1 MPSAASA
8 SWKAARW
15 SGSSSA
21 ITPSKSKMSARGPR
35 GMGASYSGAGDA
47 GQPRRGSIES
57 PGSMKTTFRPR
68 LLNGQTGDPAL
79 LVSLRWQGRALLVD
93 LGRIDRTPAATLLP
107 IEAVFVSHTH
117 MDHFMGFDQLLRLF
131 LARDATLR
139 LYGPAGL
146 ADCVAGKLAGYTW
159 NLTDEYAF
167 TLEVTEIAARQ
178 MTSWRFAARQ
188 RFAREPLGP
197 PRPFTGVVVTDPVFT
212 VEAAPLDHKIV
223 SMAYA
228 MTERTHLNLR
238 PEALAAA
245 GLEPG
250 PWLNALKQ
258 AIRTGAPDDTPIQV
272 TPGDRRP
279 LGALSAELITVTP
292 GQKVAYV
299 VDTLFSPA
307 NAAAIV
313 RLAAAGA
320 DGAPN
325 VIPVCYALDDEA
337 VYFVADEK
345 PKRRPARELLRFR
358 KLRATPRAALVV
370 DDYDEDWT
378 RLAYVLVRGPARVV
392 EAVAAHAGALR
403 LLRARYPQYG
413 RMALDDPTAHPVVRI
428 QPARIVVWRAAG

>member
-8 SWKAARW
+8 SWNAARC
-15 SGSSSA
+15 SGSSST

-47 GQPRRGSIES
+47 GQPRRGSIQS
-57 PGSMKTTFRPR
+57 PGSMKTTFPPR

-79 LVSLRWQGRALLVD
+79 LGSLRWQGRALLVD
-93 LGRIDRTPAATLLP
+93 LGRIDGTPAATLLP
-107 IEAVFVSHTH
+107 IEAGFVSHTH

-167 TLEVTEIAARQ
+167 TFEVTEIAARQ
-178 MTSWRFAARQ
+178 MKSWRFAARQ

-197 PRPFTGVVVTDPVFT
+197 PRPFTGVVVADPVFT

-228 MTERTHLNLR
+228 MTERTHLNVR

-250 PWLNALKQ
+250 PWLNALKR

-279 LGALSAELITVTP
+279 LGALGAELITVTP

-299 VDTLFSPA
+299 VDPLFSPA
-307 NAAAIV
+307 NAPAVV
-313 RLAAAGA
+313 RLAAGA
-320 DGAPN
+320 DLFFCEAPFLEEDLEQ
-325 VIPVCYALDDEA
+325 AA
-337 VYFVADEK
+337 
-345 PKRRPARELLRFR
+345 RRYHLTARQ
-358 KLRATPRAALVV
+358 
-370 DDYDEDWT
+370 
-378 RLAYVLVRGPARVV
+378 
-392 EAVAAHAGALR
+392 AGAL
-403 LLRARYPQYG
+403 G
-413 RMALDDPTAHPVVRI
+413 
-428 QPARIVVWRAAG
+428 RAAGVRRLQVFNFSPRSEGRYADTLAEPHAEFAGQQGHQ

>member
-1 MPSAASA
+1 MPAAASA
-8 SWKAARW
+8 SWNAARC

-35 GMGASYSGAGDA
+35 GMGASYTRPG
-47 GQPRRGSIES
+47 PRWPRTARLHRI
-57 PGSMKTTFRPR
+57 PRSMKTTFRPR

-167 TLEVTEIAARQ
+167 TLEVTEIGARQ

-228 MTERTHLNLR
+228 MTERTHLNVR

-279 LGALSAELITVTP
+279 LGALGAELITVTP

-307 NAAAIV
+307 NAAAVV
-313 RLAAAGA
+313 RLAAGA
-320 DGAPN
+320 DLFFCEAPF
-325 VIPVCYALDDEA
+325 LE
-337 VYFVADEK
+337 
-345 PKRRPARELLRFR
+345 
-358 KLRATPRAALVV
+358 
-370 DDYDEDWT
+370 ED
-378 RLAYVLVRGPARVV
+378 L
-392 EAVAAHAGALR
+392 EQAAHRYHLTARQAGAL
-403 LLRARYPQYG
+403 A
-413 RMALDDPTAHPVVRI
+413 
-428 QPARIVVWRAAG
+428 RAAGVRRLQVFHFSPRYEGRYGEIVSEAQAEFAGQEVRYGELDRRGAAVPRGA